1 MNYFRRGFIQHGSHI
16 KFNRV
21 NNIILKPNQ
30 YMGHKHKLNVL
41 TIRRFCTKETP
52 PVKPKESNPMHHV
65 AEEINPSTAQGQYLG
80 FERKLMETFE
90 LRDKKKAR
98 QLIYGGISI
107 FIAIILFYETLKSY
121 FSKQTAEA
129 VSATLQQDELQKE
142 TDKLAK
148 LVVKSVLKDDNT
160 FKYVGEITS
169 DIIRDK
175 STQEALQQMLYEM
188 YVDPV
193 FQNKTKEFV
202 KGILEDPSIQEQV
215 TTILKASVNDILED
229 NDTKVCAKETLV
241 EIMDSEEFI
250 QETYVSVWSVWKRL
264 CTFGLWK

>member
-98 QLIYGGISI
+98 QM
-107 FIAIILFYETLKSY
+107 F
-121 FSKQTAEA
+121 
-129 VSATLQQDELQKE
+129 
-142 TDKLAK
+142 
-148 LVVKSVLKDDNT
+148 
-160 FKYVGEITS
+160 
-169 DIIRDK
+169 
-175 STQEALQQMLYEM
+175 
-188 YVDPV
+188 P
-193 FQNKTKEFV
+193 
-202 KGILEDPSIQEQV
+202 
-215 TTILKASVNDILED
+215 
-229 NDTKVCAKETLV
+229 
-241 EIMDSEEFI
+241 
-250 QETYVSVWSVWKRL
+250 
-264 CTFGLWK
+264 